1 MQQEKPNK
9 EIITSNIINISKFI
23 SSSNEDTQNYL
34 LFNEKLF
41 LNHNS
46 WLEKIKSQIIRAIK
60 EQNTEINFTD
70 INYNNEILNI
80 LRKIANPNDYRNNM
94 NNNDEKKYKEDM
106 EKFDKLIDF
115 NDIIETTNKTCS
127 KNKRDSL
134 LAKIHNNNS
143 NEINFNN
150 NNLNNNKITF
160 NENDKNLIDDDIIID
175 DIISST
181 QKVKLDSNG
190 QVEKDE
196 NSLCTIVEQPSLEE
210 MKKSNFSYK
219 FTSNHL
225 EEKKTGNY
233 ILDFNNNISNS
244 NISNKLVNKSEN
256 SIINYNPLKLSGSMI
271 TPKKE
276 EKENNINL
284 HMNNIN
290 TNATPTYNINLT
302 SNQFSFNKNAQQKD
316 NSNKNIYINNKN
328 EITFNLSSNKK
339 NLIDF
344 SSNKKLN
351 EKVQMNLYQ
360 SNTKL
365 KDTPPE
371 VGTPTLNPNFESSNK
386 KIDIDTNIN
395 INNNNSNNLI
405 KMLENNI
412 NKIPE
417 EKNNVK
423 NNNVISN
430 NNINENIS
438 INNNSIK
445 KNYVQ
450 ELVLQSSSKKI
461 NDKNYIKN
469 KKEKY
474 LNDFEE
480 YEMSDSSRRCE
491 EEEED
496 EEDELNSKFIPKWAM
511 DEEYIHSQLMKQNN
525 NKNLVYKSFGN
536 FVVEHLNLNM
546 IFETHN
552 DRFDVRNS
560 TADWREDDSWT
571 KNKVT
576 DINNNDGNDIFPNRK
591 LQFV

>member
-23 SSSNEDTQNYL
+23 SLSNEDTQNYL

-80 LRKIANPNDYRNNM
+80 LRKIAYPNDYRNNM

-190 QVEKDE
+190 QIEKDE

-256 SIINYNPLKLSGSMI
+256 SIINYNPLKLSGTMI

-351 EKVQMNLYQ
+351 EKVQINLYQ

-371 VGTPTLNPNFESSNK
+371 VGTPTLNLNFESSNK

-405 KMLENNI
+405 KILENNI

-571 KNKVT
+571 KNKVI

>member
-94 NNNDEKKYKEDM
+94 NNNDEKKYKEEM

-395 INNNNSNNLI
+395 INNNLI

>member
-1 MQQEKPNK
+1 M
-9 EIITSNIINISKFI
+9 I
-23 SSSNEDTQNYL
+23 
-34 LFNEKLF
+34 
-41 LNHNS
+41 
-46 WLEKIKSQIIRAIK
+46 KI
-60 EQNTEINFTD
+60 
-70 INYNNEILNI
+70 
-80 LRKIANPNDYRNNM
+80 
-94 NNNDEKKYKEDM
+94 
-106 EKFDKLIDF
+106 
-115 NDIIETTNKTCS
+115 
-127 KNKRDSL
+127 
-134 LAKIHNNNS
+134 
-143 NEINFNN
+143 
-150 NNLNNNKITF
+150 
-160 NENDKNLIDDDIIID
+160 
-175 DIISST
+175 
-181 QKVKLDSNG
+181 
-190 QVEKDE
+190 
-196 NSLCTIVEQPSLEE
+196 
-210 MKKSNFSYK
+210 
-219 FTSNHL
+219 
-225 EEKKTGNY
+225 
-233 ILDFNNNISNS
+233 
-244 NISNKLVNKSEN
+244 
-256 SIINYNPLKLSGSMI
+256 
-271 TPKKE
+271 
-276 EKENNINL
+276 
-284 HMNNIN
+284 
-290 TNATPTYNINLT
+290 
-302 SNQFSFNKNAQQKD
+302 
-316 NSNKNIYINNKN
+316 
-328 EITFNLSSNKK
+328 
-339 NLIDF
+339 
-344 SSNKKLN
+344 
-351 EKVQMNLYQ
+351 
-360 SNTKL
+360 
-365 KDTPPE
+365 
-371 VGTPTLNPNFESSNK
+371 
-386 KIDIDTNIN
+386 
-395 INNNNSNNLI
+395 
-405 KMLENNI
+405 LENNI

>member
-23 SSSNEDTQNYL
+23 SLSNEDTQNYL

-127 KNKRDSL
+127 KYKRDSL
-134 LAKIHNNNS
+134 IAKIHNNNS
-143 NEINFNN
+143 NEINFND

-190 QVEKDE
+190 QIEKDE

>member
-1 MQQEKPNK
+1 MQQEKSNK
-9 EIITSNIINISKFI
+9 EIITSNIINITKFI

-94 NNNDEKKYKEDM
+94 NNNDEKKYKEEM

-143 NEINFNN
+143 NEINFND

-190 QVEKDE
+190 QIEKDE

-225 EEKKTGNY
+225 EEKKTANY
-233 ILDFNNNISNS
+233 ILDFNNNTSNS

-256 SIINYNPLKLSGSMI
+256 NNINYNPLMLSGSMI

-284 HMNNIN
+284 PMNNIN

-302 SNQFSFNKNAQQKD
+302 SNQFSFNKNTQQKD
-316 NSNKNIYINNKN
+316 NSGKNIYINNKN

-351 EKVQMNLYQ
+351 EKVQINVYQ
-360 SNTKL
+360 SYSKIEL
-365 KDTPPE
+365 PPPE

-386 KIDIDTNIN
+386 KIGIDTNIN

-430 NNINENIS
+430 SNNKINDNIS
-438 INNNSIK
+438 ISIK

-461 NDKNYIKN
+461 NDKNYTKN

-496 EEDELNSKFIPKWAM
+496 EDDELNSKFIPKWAM

-552 DRFDVRNS
+552 DRFDMRNS

-576 DINNNDGNDIFPNRK
+576 DIHNNDGNDIFPNRK

>member
-190 QVEKDE
+190 QIEKDE

>member
-23 SSSNEDTQNYL
+23 SLSNEDTQNYL

-134 LAKIHNNNS
+134 LAKIHNNNNS
-143 NEINFNN
+143 EINFND

-190 QVEKDE
+190 QIEKDE

-225 EEKKTGNY
+225 EKKKTGNY

-290 TNATPTYNINLT
+290 TNATPTYNINLA

-316 NSNKNIYINNKN
+316 NSSKNIYINNKN

-351 EKVQMNLYQ
+351 EKVKMNLYQ

-536 FVVEHLNLNM
+536 FVIEHLNLNM